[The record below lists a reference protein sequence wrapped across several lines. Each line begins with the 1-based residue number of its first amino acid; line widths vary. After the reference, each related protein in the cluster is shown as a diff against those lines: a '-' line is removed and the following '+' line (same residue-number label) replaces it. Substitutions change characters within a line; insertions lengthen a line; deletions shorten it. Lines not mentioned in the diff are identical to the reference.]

1 MKNIFINISFLIVKV
16 NVTVIG
22 FMSMLFSISII
33 ARLFC
38 MLYWKPQLIKLL
50 E

>member
-1 MKNIFINISFLIVKV
+1 MRNIFINTSYYIVKV
-16 NVTVIG
+16 NATIIG
-22 FMSMLFSISII
+22 FMSMLFSISKI

-38 MLYWKPQLIKLL
+38 MLFWKQQLIKLL